1 VCSERLMAM
10 TITHRSPYLT
20 VAALL
25 AVLVA
30 GCSPTSHKPGTTT
43 ATSTSAL
50 PSTTKPAVVPL
61 KCPAHAPGRIAP
73 HQQPG
78 TATNFIPNHPT
89 KLLGCRY
96 LGDNQPEPA
105 GSLATSATFAPDAIA
120 AELNAARPVPK
131 VINFMCPIDFGETIL
146 LIFGYPNGS
155 RLNVSIASA
164 GCRFAANGD
173 RSVFT
178 PAATLTQLERVLG
191 HDIR

>member
-1 VCSERLMAM
+1 MAM
-10 TITHRSPYLT
+10 TITRRSPYLT

-25 AVLVA
+25 TVLVA
-30 GCSPTSHKPGTTT
+30 GCSPISQKHVTTT
-43 ATSTSAL
+43 VTSTSAL
-50 PSTTKPAVVPL
+50 PSTSTPAVVPL

-78 TATNFIPNHPT
+78 TASTFIPNHPT
-89 KLLGCRY
+89 ELLGCRY
-96 LGDNQPEPA
+96 YGDSQPQPA
-105 GSLATSATFAPDAIA
+105 GSLATSATFAPEAIA

-131 VINFMCPIDFGETIL
+131 VINFMCPIDFGETIG
-146 LIFGYPNGS
+146 LIFGFPDGS
-155 RLNVSIASA
+155 RLTVSIATA

-191 HDIR
+191 HDNL